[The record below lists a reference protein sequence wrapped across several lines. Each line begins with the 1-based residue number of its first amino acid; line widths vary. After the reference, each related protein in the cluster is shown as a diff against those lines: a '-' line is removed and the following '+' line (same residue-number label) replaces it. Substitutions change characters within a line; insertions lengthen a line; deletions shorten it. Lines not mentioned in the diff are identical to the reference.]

1 MTITAEEI
9 SQLPSKPRG
18 IGEWSILINN
28 GYWKPRNF
36 DVLMI
41 ELLGY
46 ALQGKVS
53 KILLGVPSR
62 HGKST
67 LISKNFASYFLAHY
81 PNDKVILTAYS
92 QGLASEFGGQVKD
105 VLNYYG
111 GISPYN
117 VSLSTDSKAKNKFNL
132 NHPYR
137 GQMLATGAG

>member
-1 MTITAEEI
+1 MISAEQI
-9 SQLPSKPRG
+9 SQTDHGTLG
-18 IGEWSILINN
+18 IGRWSIYINN
-28 GYWKPRNF
+28 GYWQPRNF
-36 DVLMI
+36 DVLII
-41 ELLGY
+41 ELLQY

-67 LISKNFASYFLAHY
+67 LISKNFASYFLAHF

-111 GISPYN
+111 NLSPYK
-117 VSLSTDSKAKNKFNL
+117 VSLSTDSKAKNKFKL

-137 GQMLATGAG
+137 GQMLAV